1 MLHQMNIK
9 ATNNFERNGA
19 PYEQKTSACK
29 EQSSWIPFNT
39 KFVDTHQTNRNTA
52 KRCPFPVLA
61 QRSTRDTN
69 CDKIILL
76 ASGEITQAVS
86 LVSLENPVESFATVE
101 PPLPPGGSNGTFG
114 WGVQHLVWVRT
125 LFKTW
130 TPVLKRGIFQQNP
143 TLFQNQ
149 MVKIYIKFQTK
160 TAKNPWPLATH
171 IPMRFV

>member
-9 ATNNFERNGA
+9 VTNNFERNGA

-125 LFKTW
+125 LFKT
-130 TPVLKRGIFQQNP
+130 
-143 TLFQNQ
+143 
-149 MVKIYIKFQTK
+149 
-160 TAKNPWPLATH
+160 
-171 IPMRFV
+171 